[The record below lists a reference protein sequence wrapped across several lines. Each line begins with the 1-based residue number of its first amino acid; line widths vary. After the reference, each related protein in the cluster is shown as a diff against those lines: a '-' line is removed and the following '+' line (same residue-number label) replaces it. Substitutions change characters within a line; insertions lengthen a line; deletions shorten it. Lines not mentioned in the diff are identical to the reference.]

1 MCFHTQKSFFNGCFR
16 KMHIGGGERQLS
28 SFHDSYAIFISSL
41 CSFFVCKTCH
51 STSAKRVLLPRSRE
65 LPLVKLQ
72 VGTRFKMSA
81 WKIHY
86 NCLFQVPY
94 DHYGC
99 FPHNEGT
106 YNNAETINLPLMH
119 VGYCVGYCF
128 AMNYPLASL
137 GGNANRY
144 VG

>member
-1 MCFHTQKSFFNGCFR
+1 MQFLCLQNLPFNISKTGAFT
-16 KMHIGGGERQLS
+16 KVERVTS
-28 SFHDSYAIFISSL
+28 
-41 CSFFVCKTCH
+41 CKV
-51 STSAKRVLLPRSRE
+51 AGRY
-65 LPLVKLQ
+65 
-72 VGTRFKMSA
+72 KMSA

-86 NCLFQVPY
+86 NCLFEVLY

>member
-1 MCFHTQKSFFNGCFR
+1 
-16 KMHIGGGERQLS
+16 
-28 SFHDSYAIFISSL
+28 
-41 CSFFVCKTCH
+41 
-51 STSAKRVLLPRSRE
+51 
-65 LPLVKLQ
+65 
-72 VGTRFKMSA
+72 MSA

-86 NCLFQVPY
+86 NCLFEVPY
-94 DHYGC
+94 DNYGC

-119 VGYCVGYCF
+119 VGYCVAYCF

-144 VG
+144 VDKFHHTNQNRYNTQSVQCSVQVHQCPREQD